1 MGWALFTPT
10 GSNGEILVSTDWI
23 TGIAPAFRRKW
34 DQRFESAFLQ
44 RGVRNELLI
53 DAAPFGRLH

>member
-44 RGVRNELLI
+44 R
-53 DAAPFGRLH
+53 